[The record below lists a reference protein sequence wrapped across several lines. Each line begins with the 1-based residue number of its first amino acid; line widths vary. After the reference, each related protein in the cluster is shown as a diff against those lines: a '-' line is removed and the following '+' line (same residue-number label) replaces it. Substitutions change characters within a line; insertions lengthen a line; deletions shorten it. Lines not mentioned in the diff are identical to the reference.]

1 MRLSQSENE
10 TSFDG
15 SRMTDGQNHSSE
27 TDQKGDVDFGGGKDV
42 IPISTLHGESST
54 HSYFERS
61 PKFCQGEMANT
72 ISSEIKIL

>member
-1 MRLSQSENE
+1 MQSENE

-42 IPISTLHGESST
+42 IPISTLHG
-54 HSYFERS
+54 RIL
-61 PKFCQGEMANT
+61 NT
-72 ISSEIKIL
+72 FVLRAKS